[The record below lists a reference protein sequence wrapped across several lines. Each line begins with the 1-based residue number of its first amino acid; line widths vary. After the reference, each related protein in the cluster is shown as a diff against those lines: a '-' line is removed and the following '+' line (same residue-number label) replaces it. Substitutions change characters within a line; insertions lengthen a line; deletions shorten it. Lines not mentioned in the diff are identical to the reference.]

1 MPASPPLSDPRSAQD
16 AAADALL
23 RLRQRDLRALDALYE
38 LSVERLHAI
47 ACRVCGNAAD
57 AEEVVADVYQYAWER
72 AADFDPD
79 RGSGLAWLSMLT
91 WSRASERRRRQRPMV
106 AIETLHP
113 EGPTASY
120 ASCEDGDP
128 LAELVDGHRVRS
140 ALAQLDETPRRL
152 ILMAFFEGASHGEIA
167 GRTGLP
173 LGTVKSHIRRGIEKL
188 RTALEELR
196 A

>member
-1 MPASPPLSDPRSAQD
+1 MPVTHSHSEHATAQD
-16 AAADALL
+16 AVAATLL
-23 RLRQRDLRALDALYE
+23 RLRQRDLHALDALYE

-47 ACRVCGNAAD
+47 ACRVCGNHAD

-91 WSRASERRRRQRPMV
+91 WSRASERRRRQRPML
-106 AIETLHP
+106 AIEALHP
-113 EGPTASY
+113 ELAPAPY

-128 LAELVDGHRVRS
+128 LAALVDGHRVRE
-140 ALAQLDETPRRL
+140 ALAQIDETPRRL

-173 LGTVKSHIRRGIEKL
+173 LGTVKSHIRRGLEKL
-188 RTALEELR
+188 RTVLEEMR

>member
-1 MPASPPLSDPRSAQD
+1 MPASRHDSDSFPAQD
-16 AAADALL
+16 PAADALL

-72 AADFDPD
+72 AADFDPA
-79 RGSGLAWLSMLT
+79 RGSGLAWLSMLA
-91 WSRASERRRRQRPMV
+91 WSRASERRRRQRPTTSID
-106 AIETLHP
+106 ALHP
-113 EGPTASY
+113 DGTPASY

-128 LAELVDGHRVRS
+128 LAELVDGHRVRA
-140 ALAQLDETPRRL
+140 ALARLEETPRRL
-152 ILMAFFEGASHGEIA
+152 ILMAFFDGASHGDIA
-167 GRTGLP
+167 ARTGMP
-173 LGTVKSHIRRGIEKL
+173 LGTVKSHIRRGIDKL
-188 RTALEELR
+188 RTLLEELR